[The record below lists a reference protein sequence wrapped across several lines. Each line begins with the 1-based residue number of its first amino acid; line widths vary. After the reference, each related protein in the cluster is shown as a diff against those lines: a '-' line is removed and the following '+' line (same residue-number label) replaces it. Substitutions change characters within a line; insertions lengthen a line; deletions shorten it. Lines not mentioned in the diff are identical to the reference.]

1 MTLSSLP
8 KYALIYTFF
17 LFLVVSAQAAEPTY
31 VFARAPQLSAM
42 TLAETWGPLLAR
54 IKKDT
59 GINFEL
65 KVYQTRIQF
74 QAEMSAGV
82 PDFGYMNGYDAMRA
96 KQLHGYIPLV
106 RDNKPLMG
114 VIVVRKESGLKSVK
128 DLDGKTIA
136 FPSPQAFGASLY
148 PQAVLSHKEQ
158 IQYKPDYAGTHENVY
173 RGVYLGKYAAGAGVY
188 HTLNREPDELKSQL
202 RVLYETPPLPSHPFV
217 AHPRVPKHV
226 ILSLTNALMQ
236 LANDEEGRAL
246 LKGANIETPM
256 RADYARDYQPLE
268 AMDLGDSLVPAEQAN

>member
-8 KYALIYTFF
+8 RYALIYTFF
-17 LFLVVSAQAAEPTY
+17 LFLGVSAQAAEPTY

-74 QAEMSAGV
+74 QAEMSVGI
-82 PDFGYMNGYDAMRA
+82 PDFGYMNGHDALRA
-96 KQLHGYIPLV
+96 KQLHGYTPLV
-106 RDNKPLMG
+106 RDSKPLTG
-114 VIVVRKESGLKSVK
+114 IIVVRKESGLKSVQE
-128 DLDGKTIA
+128 LDGKTIA

-148 PQAVLSHKEQ
+148 PQALLTHKER
-158 IQYKPDYAGTHENVY
+158 IQYTPEYVGTHENVY
-173 RGVYLGKYAAGAGVY
+173 RGVYLGKFPAGTGVIQ
-188 HTLNREPDELKSQL
+188 TFNREPAELKSQL
-202 RVLYETPPLPSHPFV
+202 RILYETPPLPPHPFI
-217 AHPRVPKHV
+217 AHPRVPEHV
-226 ILSLTNALMQ
+226 VQRLTKALLQ

-246 LKGANIETPM
+246 LKKVNIETPVL
-256 RADYARDYQPLE
+256 ADFSRDYQHLKDL
-268 AMDLGDSLVPAEQAN
+268 DLGDSLTPAEQTN